1 MFKLFKFSEVF
12 KFAETKTVRVIAYI
26 LFFALI
32 ILSKIYSF
40 NNPEQVVNEQAVTL
54 EAEATESLVPVIN
67 NYNVNVKRVVDG
79 DTFVDDKNKRYRIA
93 FIDAPEVD
101 QEYGSEATD
110 FLKALIENKTSTVKE
125 LYKDKYERNVVIV
138 FLDEIDIAE
147 ILVQYGYAW
156 NQANIYNAD
165 KDYAEKLN
173 RLELIA
179 KENKAGIWSFWYLH

>member
-1 MFKLFKFSEVF
+1 MFNLFKFSEVF
-12 KFAETKTVRVIAYI
+12 KFAETKTVRIIAYI
-26 LFFALI
+26 LFFSLI

-40 NNPEQVVNEQAVTL
+40 NNPEQIVNDQAVIL
-54 EAEATESLVPVIN
+54 EMEATESLVPVIN
-67 NYNVNVKRVVDG
+67 KYSVKVTRVVDG
-79 DTFVDDKNKRYRIA
+79 DTFIDDQNKRYRIA

-110 FLKALIENKTSTVKE
+110 FLKALIENKTSTVEE

-156 NQANIYNAD
+156 NQAHIYNAD
-165 KDYAEKLN
+165 KSYAEKLN
-173 RLELIA
+173 KFEMIA
-179 KENKAGIWSFWYLH
+179 KENKAGIWSF

>member
-1 MFKLFKFSEVF
+1 MFNLFKFSEVF

-26 LFFALI
+26 LFFSLI

-54 EAEATESLVPVIN
+54 EAEATEPLVPVIN

-179 KENKAGIWSFWYLH
+179 KENKAGIWSF